1 MPDIGDWLASI
12 RLERYRQTFLKNGI
26 DLDVVD
32 DLTDADLKELGLS
45 LGDRKRFLRAA
56 ATLPQPPPVR
66 GGTKPPVSLIH
77 TEAERRQ
84 LTVMF
89 CDLVGST
96 ALSARLDP
104 EDLRQSI
111 VAYRAC
117 ATEIVGRYD
126 GFVAKYM
133 GDGVLVY
140 FGYPQ
145 AHEED
150 AERAVRAGL
159 AVVEAVDRLDAA
171 GEHLAVR
178 IGIATGLVVVGDII
192 GTGEAEECSVV
203 GETPNLAARLQ
214 ALAGPGTVVIAEATR
229 ALLRGQF
236 KLESIGLRPIRGFS
250 GAAEAFRVLCE
261 VRSDDRFEVGHATVL
276 PLVGR
281 DQELALLVDRW
292 NLAKTAE
299 GQVVLLEGE
308 AGIGK
313 SRLALAL
320 RERLFRQPHR
330 LRRYF
335 ASPYHVNSALR
346 PVIAQLEQ
354 EAGFEREDSSA
365 EKLAK
370 LQELLEKQMG
380 EVSEMLPLLA
390 ELLGIPGTDRCPTLD
405 LAPQQRKKRTFE
417 VLIAQLAGLAAQ
429 QPVLMVLED
438 AHWLDASSL
447 ELFGLFVGTIRR
459 LPVLLVITHRP
470 EFVPRWGSC
479 PHVTKVILNRLDR
492 MEAQSLVERLAGG
505 KRLPAVVL
513 DYILANTAGIPLYL
527 EELTKTMLES
537 GLLEVGGDQCG
548 DQFGPGAHLP
558 PRAIPVTLHD
568 SLMARLDRLGRAK
581 AVAQIGACIGREF
594 SYEMIAALAVLDK
607 PELQRGLDQL
617 VATELV
623 FRRGSPPDAVYS
635 FKHALVRDTAYQSLL
650 KSRRRELHRRIGQVL
665 EELAP
670 HEVSAQPE
678 LLAHHLTEAGELPQA
693 IVFWHRAA
701 EHANERA
708 ANAEAVGHL
717 AKALDLLARMPE
729 NPERLELELTLLI
742 TMGRVLTAAKGYG
755 HPEVEH
761 VYNRALNLAER
772 IQETPRLFPV
782 LLGLTIHHAVR
793 SELSAARDLGERLLR
808 LAQQI
813 SDPVLVV
820 EASYALG
827 ITCSW
832 RGEFASA
839 WKHFEH
845 GISQYDIAQHRAHL
859 ALYGQ
864 DGGPICLCRGG
875 MALWYLGH
883 DDRALELMDEALA
896 MTARLG
902 HLFSRAYVLTW
913 AAILHV
919 HRRDIAKA
927 QEAAE
932 LALKFAAEHEFP
944 FWHTQGVFLQGWVLA
959 EEGHVGQG
967 IERLRE
973 GLAGMQA
980 IGSGMTAP
988 WAMGLLAEAHG
999 KEDRFAEGSTL
1010 IDEALTIVART
1021 GNRWCEAELHRLKGE
1036 LIYSSS
1042 ERDPAEIEECFRR
1055 ALNVARMQ
1063 EAKMWELRSAVSLA
1077 RLWRA
1082 QGHGALACE
1091 LLEPLLG
1098 YFSNGQGTLDLLD
1111 AQAVVESCGGG
1122 KLST

>member
-12 RLERYRQTFLKNGI
+12 RLERYRETFLENGI
-26 DLDVVD
+26 DLDVID

-56 ATLPQPPPVR
+56 AALAQQSPSPAATPPPLS
-66 GGTKPPVSLIH
+66 PIH
-77 TEAERRQ
+77 SEAERRH

-178 IGIATGLVVVGDII
+178 IGIASGLVVVGDII

-214 ALAGPGTVVIAEATR
+214 GLAGPGTVVIAEATR

-236 KLESIGLRPIRGFS
+236 KLESIGLRPIKGFS
-250 GAAEAFRVLCE
+250 GAAEAFRVLGE
-261 VRSDDRFEVGHATVL
+261 VRSDDRFEAGHATVL

-292 NLAKTAE
+292 TLAKATE

-320 RERLFRQPHR
+320 RERIFREPHL

-335 ASPYHVNSALR
+335 ASPYHINSALR

-354 EAGFEREDSSA
+354 AAGFERDDSSA
-365 EKLAK
+365 VKLAK
-370 LQELLEKQMG
+370 LQALLAEQVG
-380 EVSEMLPLLA
+380 EVSEAIPLLA
-390 ELLGIPGTDRCPTLD
+390 ELLGIPSSSRYPRLS
-405 LAPQQRKKRTFE
+405 LAPQQCKKLTFE
-417 VLIAQLAGLAAQ
+417 VLIAQLARLAAE
-429 QPVLMVLED
+429 QPVLMILED

-447 ELFGLFVGTIRR
+447 ELFGLFVDRIQQ
-459 LPVLLVITHRP
+459 LSVLLVITYRP
-470 EFVPRWGSC
+470 EFVPPWRGY
-479 PHVTKVILNRLDR
+479 PHVTKVVLNRLDR
-492 MEAQSLVERLAGG
+492 VQAQLLVERLTGG
-505 KRLPAVVL
+505 KLLPLGVL
-513 DYILANTAGIPLYL
+513 DYIVANTDGVPLYL
-527 EELTKTMLES
+527 EELAKTMLES
-537 GLLEVGGDQCG
+537 SLLGVAG
-548 DQFGPGAHLP
+548 DQFGLP
-558 PRAIPVTLHD
+558 VPVPPLAIPVTLHD
-568 SLMARLDRLGRAK
+568 SLMARLDRLGGAK
-581 AVAQIGACIGREF
+581 VVAQIGACIGREF
-594 SYEMIAALAVLDK
+594 SYELIAALGVLDE
-607 PELQRGLDQL
+607 PELRQGLDQL
-617 VATELV
+617 VGTELV
-623 FRRGSPPDAVYS
+623 FRRGSPPKAIYS

-650 KSRRRELHRRIGQVL
+650 KSRRRELHRRIAQVI
-665 EELAP
+665 EERAP
-670 HEVSAQPE
+670 HVVAAEPEV
-678 LLAHHLTEAGELPQA
+678 LAYHLTEAGQLPQA
-693 IVFWHRAA
+693 VVFWHRAG
-701 EHANERA
+701 EHANDRA
-708 ANAEAVGHL
+708 ANAEAAGHL
-717 AKALDLLARMPE
+717 AKGLDLLTQMPE
-729 NPERLELELTLLI
+729 NPERLEHELTLL
-742 TMGRVLTAAKGYG
+742 TTLGQVLTAAKGYG
-755 HPEVEH
+755 HPEVER
-761 VYNRALNLAER
+761 VYNRARNLTER
-772 IQETPRLFPV
+772 VQDTPRLFPV
-782 LLGLTIHHAVR
+782 ILGLTINHAVR
-793 SELSAARDLGERLLR
+793 SELSAARGLGERLLA
-808 LAQQI
+808 LAQQA
-813 SDPVLVV
+813 SDPVLMV

-832 RGEFASA
+832 LGEFASA
-839 WKHFEH
+839 WQHLER
-845 GISQYDIAQHRAHL
+845 GINQYDIAQHQAHL

-883 DDRALELMDEALA
+883 DDRALELMDKALA
-896 MTARLG
+896 MTAKLG
-902 HLFSRAYVLTW
+902 HSFSRAYVLTW

-919 HRRDIAKA
+919 HRRDVAKA

-932 LALKFAAEHEFP
+932 LALAFAAEHEFP
-944 FWHTQGVFLQGWVLA
+944 FWHTQGVFLQGWLLA
-959 EEGHVGQG
+959 ERGLIAEG
-967 IERLRE
+967 IERLRD

-999 KEDRFAEGSTL
+999 KADRFAEASTL

-1036 LIYSSS
+1036 LISSTT
-1042 ERDPAEIEECFRR
+1042 ECNPAEIEVCFRR
-1055 ALNVARMQ
+1055 ALEVARMQ
-1063 EAKMWELRSAVSLA
+1063 DAKMWELRSAMSLA

-1082 QGHGALACE
+1082 QGLRAQVCE
-1091 LLEPLLG
+1091 LLAPLLG
-1098 YFSNGQGTLDLLD
+1098 CFSKSHGAIDLQE
-1111 AQAVVESCGGG
+1111 AQAVFESCGGS

>member
-12 RLERYRQTFLKNGI
+12 RLERYRQAFLKNGI

-32 DLTDADLKELGLS
+32 DLTDADLNELGLS

-56 ATLPQPPPVR
+56 ATLAQQSPPPTAALR
-66 GGTKPPVSLIH
+66 PSVSPIH
-77 TEAERRQ
+77 SEAERRQ

-145 AHEED
+145 AHEGD

-214 ALAGPGTVVIAEATR
+214 ELAGSGTVVIAEATR

-236 KLESIGLRPIRGFS
+236 KLESIGLRPIKGFS
-250 GAAEAFRVLCE
+250 GAAEAFRVLGE
-261 VRSDDRFEVGHATVL
+261 VRSDDRFEAGHATVL

-281 DQELALLVDRW
+281 DPELALLVDRW
-292 NLAKTAE
+292 TQAKAKE

-320 RERLFRQPHR
+320 RERLLREPHR

-335 ASPYHVNSALR
+335 ASPYHINSALR
-346 PVIAQLEQ
+346 PVIGQLEQ
-354 EAGFEREDSSA
+354 EAGFEREDSSVV
-365 EKLAK
+365 KLAK
-370 LQELLEKQMG
+370 LQALIAEQVG
-380 EVSEMLPLLA
+380 EVSEALPLLA
-390 ELLGIPGTDRCPTLD
+390 ELLGIPGTGRCPILD
-405 LAPQQRKKRTFE
+405 LAPQQRKNRTFD
-417 VLIAQLAGLAAQ
+417 VLIAQLGRLPAK
-429 QPVLMVLED
+429 QPVLLVLED

-447 ELFGLFVGTIRR
+447 ELFGLFVNHIRQ

-470 EFVPRWGSC
+470 EFVPPWRSYR
-479 PHVTKVILNRLDR
+479 HVTKVVLNRLDR
-492 MEAQSLVERLAGG
+492 VHAQSLVERLTGG
-505 KRLPAVVL
+505 KALPAGVL
-513 DYILANTAGIPLYL
+513 DYILANTDGVPLYL

-537 GLLEVGGDQCG
+537 GLLGVAG
-548 DQFGPGAHLP
+548 DQFGLAAHMP
-558 PRAIPVTLHD
+558 PLAIPVTLYD

-581 AVAQIGACIGREF
+581 VVAQIGACIGREF
-594 SYEMIAALAVLDK
+594 SYELIAALAVLDEH
-607 PELQRGLDQL
+607 ELQWSLDQL

-623 FRRGSPPDAVYS
+623 FRRGSPPNAIYS

-650 KSRRRELHRRIGQVL
+650 KSRRRELHRRIAQVF
-665 EELAP
+665 EDLAP
-670 HEVSAQPE
+670 HVVSAQPE

-693 IVFWHRAA
+693 VVFWHRAA

-708 ANAEAVGHL
+708 ANTEAVGHL
-717 AKALDLLARMPE
+717 AKALDLLAQMPE
-729 NPERLELELTLLI
+729 NPEQLELELTLLI

-755 HPEVEH
+755 HPEVER

-793 SELSAARDLGERLLR
+793 SELAAARDLGERLLR

-896 MTARLG
+896 MTASLR

-913 AAILHV
+913 AAILQV

-932 LALKFAAEHEFP
+932 LALAFAAEHEFP
-944 FWHTQGVFLQGWVLA
+944 FWQTQGVFLQGWVLA
-959 EEGHVGQG
+959 ERGQIAEG
-967 IERLRE
+967 IERLRD

-999 KEDRFAEGSTL
+999 KADRFAEGSTL

-1036 LIYSSS
+1036 LISSSS
-1042 ERDPAEIEECFRR
+1042 ECDPAEIEACFRR
-1055 ALNVARMQ
+1055 ALDVARMQ
-1063 EAKMWELRSAVSLA
+1063 DAKMWELRSAVSLA

-1082 QGHGALACE
+1082 QGLRAQAYE
-1091 LLEPLLG
+1091 LLMPLLG
-1098 YFSNGQGTLDLLD
+1098 CLSNGHGTLDLQD
-1111 AQAVVESCGGG
+1111 AQAVLESCGGS

>member
-12 RLERYRQTFLKNGI
+12 RLERHRETFLKNGI
-26 DLDVVD
+26 DLDVVG
-32 DLTDADLKELGLS
+32 DLADADLKELGLS

-56 ATLPQPPPVR
+56 AVLAQKSPPPAATR
-66 GGTKPPVSLIH
+66 PPLSPIH
-77 TEAERRQ
+77 GEGERRQ

-96 ALSARLDP
+96 ALSTRLDP

-111 VAYRAC
+111 VAYRTC

-133 GDGVLVY
+133 GDGVVVY

-159 AVVEAVDRLDAA
+159 AVIEAVNRLDAA

-192 GTGEAEECSVV
+192 GAGETEERSVV

-214 ALAGPGTVVIAEATR
+214 ALAQPGTVVIAEATR
-229 ALLRGQF
+229 VLLRGQF
-236 KLESIGLRPIRGFS
+236 KLESLGVRTIKGFAE
-250 GAAEAFRVLCE
+250 AAEAFRVLGE
-261 VRSDDRFEVGHATVL
+261 VQSEDRFEAGHATVL

-292 NLAKTAE
+292 RLAKATK

-320 RERLFRQPHR
+320 RESLLREPHL

-354 EAGFEREDSSA
+354 EAGFERVDSPA
-365 EKLAK
+365 VKLAK
-370 LQELLEKQMG
+370 LQALLAEKGG
-380 EVSEMLPLLA
+380 EVSEATPLLA
-390 ELLGIPGTDRCPTLD
+390 ELLGIPGTDRCPMLN
-405 LAPQQRKKRTFE
+405 LAPQQRKNRTFE
-417 VLIAQLAGLAAQ
+417 VFIAQLARLAAR

-447 ELFGLFVGTIRR
+447 ELFGLFVDRIRQ
-459 LPVLLVITHRP
+459 LSVLLVITYRP
-470 EFVPRWGSC
+470 EFVPPWRSY
-479 PHVTKVILNRLDR
+479 PHVTKVVLNRLDR
-492 MEAQSLVERLAGG
+492 MQAQSLVCQLTGG
-505 KRLPAVVL
+505 KPLPAGVL
-513 DYILANTAGIPLYL
+513 DYVLANTDGVPLYL

-537 GLLEVGGDQCG
+537 GLLEVAG
-548 DQFGPGAHLP
+548 DQFGLAAHRP
-558 PRAIPVTLHD
+558 PLAIPVTLYD

-581 AVAQIGACIGREF
+581 TVAQVGACIGREF
-594 SYEMIAALAVLDK
+594 SYELIAALAVLDE

-617 VATELV
+617 VGSGLV
-623 FRRGSPPDAVYS
+623 FRRGSPPEAIYS

-650 KSRRRELHRRIGQVL
+650 KSCRRELHRRIAQVL

-670 HEVSAQPE
+670 HVVAAQPE
-678 LLAHHLTEAGELPQA
+678 LLAHHLTEAGQLPQA
-693 IVFWHRAA
+693 VVFWHRAG

-708 ANAEAVGHL
+708 ANAEAAGHL
-717 AKALDLLARMPE
+717 AKGLDLLAQMPE
-729 NPERLELELTLLI
+729 NPERLELELTLL
-742 TMGRVLTAAKGYG
+742 TTLGQVRTAAKGYG
-755 HPEVEH
+755 HPEVERA
-761 VYNRALNLAER
+761 YNRALNLAER
-772 IQETPRLFPV
+772 VQETPRLFPV

-793 SELSAARDLGERLLR
+793 SELSAARGLAERLLK

-832 RGEFASA
+832 LGEFASA
-839 WKHFEH
+839 WQHFEH
-845 GISQYDIAQHRAHL
+845 GIKQYDIAQHRAHL

-883 DDRALELMDEALA
+883 EDRAQKLMDEALA
-896 MTARLG
+896 ITAKLG

-913 AAILHV
+913 AAIFHA

-932 LALKFAAEHEFP
+932 LASAFAAEHEFP
-944 FWHTQGVFLQGWVLA
+944 FWHTQGVLLQGWVLA
-959 EEGHVGQG
+959 EQHQVRAG

-980 IGSGMTAP
+980 IGSGMTKP
-988 WAMGLLAEAHG
+988 WAMGLLAEAYG
-999 KEDRFAEGSTL
+999 KADRIAEGSTL
-1010 IDEALTIVART
+1010 IDEALTIVGRT
-1021 GNRWCEAELHRLKGE
+1021 HNCWCEAELHRLKGE
-1036 LIYSSS
+1036 LISS
-1042 ERDPAEIEECFRR
+1042 DPECDSAEIEACFRR
-1055 ALNVARMQ
+1055 ALDVARMQ
-1063 EAKMWELRSAVSLA
+1063 GAKMWELRSAVSLA
-1077 RLWRA
+1077 RHWGA
-1082 QGHGALACE
+1082 QGRRAEACE
-1091 LLEPLLG
+1091 LLMPLLG
-1098 YFSNGQGTLDLLD
+1098 CFSNGQGSLDLQEAL
-1111 AQAVVESCGGG
+1111 AVVESCGGS
-1122 KLST
+1122 KLSA

>member
-12 RLERYRQTFLKNGI
+12 RLEPYRQTFLKNGI

-32 DLTDADLKELGLS
+32 ELTDADLKELGLS

-56 ATLPQPPPVR
+56 ATLAQQSPPPTAALR
-66 GGTKPPVSLIH
+66 PSVSPIH
-77 TEAERRQ
+77 SEAERRQ

-214 ALAGPGTVVIAEATR
+214 ELAGSGTVVIAEATR

-236 KLESIGLRPIRGFS
+236 KLESIGLRPIKGFS
-250 GAAEAFRVLCE
+250 GAAEAFRVLGE
-261 VRSDDRFEVGHATVL
+261 VRGDDRFEAGHATVL

-281 DQELALLVDRW
+281 DRELALLVDRW
-292 NLAKTAE
+292 TQAKANK

-313 SRLALAL
+313 SRLAVAL
-320 RERLFRQPHR
+320 RERVFREPHR
-330 LRRYF
+330 LLRYF
-335 ASPYHVNSALR
+335 ASPYYVNSALR

-354 EAGFEREDSSA
+354 EAGFEREDSSVV
-365 EKLAK
+365 KLAK
-370 LQELLEKQMG
+370 LRALIAEQMG
-380 EVSEMLPLLA
+380 ELSVALPLLA
-390 ELLGIPGTDRCPTLD
+390 ELLGIPGTDRCPILD
-405 LAPQQRKKRTFE
+405 LAPQQRKNRTVG
-417 VLIAQLAGLAAQ
+417 VLIAQLARLAAK
-429 QPVLMVLED
+429 QPVLLVLED

-447 ELFGLFVGTIRR
+447 ELFGLFVNQIRQ

-470 EFVPRWGSC
+470 EFVPPWRSYR
-479 PHVTKVILNRLDR
+479 HVTKVVLNRLER
-492 MEAQSLVERLAGG
+492 VHAQSLVERLAGG
-505 KRLPAVVL
+505 KALPAGVL
-513 DYILANTAGIPLYL
+513 DYILANTDGVPLYL

-537 GLLEVGGDQCG
+537 GLLEVAG
-548 DQFGPGAHLP
+548 DQFGLTAHMP
-558 PRAIPVTLHD
+558 PLAIPVTLYD
-568 SLMARLDRLGRAK
+568 SLMARLDRLGKAK
-581 AVAQIGACIGREF
+581 VVAQIGACIGREF
-594 SYEMIAALAVLDK
+594 SYELIAALAALNEH
-607 PELQRGLDQL
+607 ELQRRLDQL

-623 FRRGSPPDAVYS
+623 FRRGSPPDAIYS

-650 KSRRRELHRRIGQVL
+650 KSRRRELHRRIAQVF

-670 HEVSAQPE
+670 HVVLAQPE

-693 IVFWHRAA
+693 VVFWHRAA
-701 EHANERA
+701 EHATERA

-717 AKALDLLARMPE
+717 AKALDLLAQMPE
-729 NPERLELELTLLI
+729 NPERFELELTLLI
-742 TMGRVLTAAKGYG
+742 TMGRVLTAVKGYG
-755 HPEVEH
+755 HPEVER

-772 IQETPRLFPV
+772 TQETPRLFPV

-883 DDRALELMDEALA
+883 DHRALELMDEALA
-896 MTARLG
+896 MTASLR

-919 HRRDIAKA
+919 HRRDVAKA

-932 LALKFAAEHEFP
+932 LALAFAAEHEFP
-944 FWHTQGVFLQGWVLA
+944 FWHTQGVFLQGWALA
-959 EEGHVGQG
+959 ERGLIAEG
-967 IERLRE
+967 IERLRD

-999 KEDRFAEGSTL
+999 KADRFAEGSTL

-1036 LIYSSS
+1036 LISSSS
-1042 ERDPAEIEECFRR
+1042 ECDPAEIEACFRR
-1055 ALNVARMQ
+1055 ALDVARMQ
-1063 EAKMWELRSAVSLA
+1063 DAKMWELRSAVSLA
-1077 RLWRA
+1077 RLWRTQGRRA
-1082 QGHGALACE
+1082 QACALVM
-1091 LLEPLLG
+1091 PLLG
-1098 YFSNGQGTLDLLD
+1098 CLSNGHGTLDLQD
-1111 AQAVVESCGGG
+1111 AQAVLESCGGS